1 MRYPRNMAECSSHPT
16 DKALIQIID
25 AAWADAAGRSG
36 SWLAC
41 RPGCSQCCV
50 GVFAINQLD
59 AFRLQGGL
67 AKLEETDA
75 SRAARIRSRAQ
86 DSARRLAAEFPG
98 DALTGLL
105 DEGAEAGV
113 RFAELG
119 NDEVCPVLDPQTGLC
134 ELYEARPMTCR
145 TFGPPVR
152 AEGGL
157 GVCELCFQGAT
168 DEEVAACEMV
178 VDPDDL
184 ELKVLQGLEVRGGQR
199 GQTTV
204 AFCLK

>member
-1 MRYPRNMAECSSHPT
+1 MPEGRSHPS
-16 DKALIQIID
+16 DKTLIQIVD

-105 DEGAEAGV
+105 DEGAEAEA
-113 RFAELG
+113 RFEELG

-134 ELYEARPMTCR
+134 ELYEARPMACR
-145 TFGPPVR
+145 TFGPPLR

-157 GVCELCFQGAT
+157 GVCELCFHGAT
-168 DEEVAACEMV
+168 DEQIAACEMV

-184 ELKVLQGLEVRGGQR
+184 ESKMLIDLEASVGQR

>member
-1 MRYPRNMAECSSHPT
+1 MRYARDMPEHFAHPT
-16 DKALIQIID
+16 DKTLIQIVD

-36 SWLAC
+36 LWLAC

-50 GVFAINQLD
+50 GIFAINQLD
-59 AFRLQGGL
+59 VFRLQRGL
-67 AKLEETDA
+67 AKLEQADP
-75 SRAARIRSRAQ
+75 SRAKRIRSRAR
-86 DSARRLAAEFPG
+86 DSARRLAAGFPG
-98 DALTGLL
+98 DAATGVL
-105 DEGAEAGV
+105 DEGPEAEE

-119 NDEVCPVLDPQTGLC
+119 NDEVCPVLDPRTGLC

-157 GVCELCFQGAT
+157 GVCELCFHGAT
-168 DEEVAACEMV
+168 DEQIAACEMV
-178 VDPDDL
+178 VNPDDL
-184 ELKVLQGLEVRGGQR
+184 ESTLLRDLEASGGQR

-204 AFCLK
+204 AFCLR

>member
-1 MRYPRNMAECSSHPT
+1 MAECSSHPT